1 MWGSLLVSLTQCKEA
16 QTTKLTP
23 KKKKKKKKK
32 RRRRSNGPLNE
43 IDKVNKKN

>member
-1 MWGSLLVSLTQCKEA
+1 MWGSLFVSLTQCKEA

-32 RRRRSNGPLNE
+32 KEEVMDHSM
-43 IDKVNKKN
+43 K

>member
-1 MWGSLLVSLTQCKEA
+1 MWGSLFVSLTQCKEA

-23 KKKKKKKKK
+23 KKKRKKKEK
-32 RRRRSNGPLNE
+32 RRSNGPLNE

>member
-32 RRRRSNGPLNE
+32 YGPLNE